1 MSRRPRR
8 RNGAP
13 ALRMRRGAC
22 GRLEGSVDNPAVGD
36 RPPGAV
42 GPIFDH
48 PQGERGAS
56 VIGGYVCCGGAAA
69 SLEGRRVLGGLASGT
84 LFRLEQGGGVAR
96 NCCGGT
102 QKWGTPCGAGAL
114 LLLLRRRSAVIA
126 GCRPGTGT

>member
-1 MSRRPRR
+1 
-8 RNGAP
+8 
-13 ALRMRRGAC
+13 MRRSAC
-22 GRLEGSVDNPAVGD
+22 GRVEGSVDNPAVGD
-36 RPPGAV
+36 PPPGAV

-48 PQGERGAS
+48 RQGERGAS
-56 VIGGYVCCGGAAA
+56 MTGGYVCCGGAEA

-84 LFRLEQGGGVAR
+84 LFRLEQGASVAR
-96 NCCGGT
+96 SCSGGT